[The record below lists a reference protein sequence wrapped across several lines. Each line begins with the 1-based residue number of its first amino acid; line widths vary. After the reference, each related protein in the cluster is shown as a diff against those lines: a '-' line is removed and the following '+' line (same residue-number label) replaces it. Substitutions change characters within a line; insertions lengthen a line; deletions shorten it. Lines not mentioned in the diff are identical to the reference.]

1 MVAFR
6 DLKVSQDIA
15 KWAELGKFEQEF
27 IVYGCCFLRDG
38 ERYYHIGDQL
48 VEVSRFAQMRLLEGV
63 CTSPIVEWLN
73 RVLVPSGLQEEYA
86 NISKLQ
92 LAQRMQEQYPKL
104 FMENLNELAAT
115 PHNDTALPILQKL
128 QHAMIACFDHKIL
141 ELAEGIAMTAFQQKK
156 LTLTAYEDFHAWIED
171 RYLQMADDVVI
182 KKDTKR
188 TFYGFAHRTPG
199 GKVRYYCNAFESE
212 AYKRRNAL
220 MCQKQFCTPIISQTF
235 YYDQMPNVAEER
247 KKFLCQLE
255 EWMDEEYWAIVDN
268 ICALPAVVNEAAFG
282 ILREKADA
290 DALRD
295 MIGYYASQWQI
306 G

>member
-1 MVAFR
+1 
-6 DLKVSQDIA
+6 
-15 KWAELGKFEQEF
+15 
-27 IVYGCCFLRDG
+27 
-38 ERYYHIGDQL
+38 
-48 VEVSRFAQMRLLEGV
+48 
-63 CTSPIVEWLN
+63 
-73 RVLVPSGLQEEYA
+73 
-86 NISKLQ
+86 
-92 LAQRMQEQYPKL
+92 
-104 FMENLNELAAT
+104 
-115 PHNDTALPILQKL
+115 
-128 QHAMIACFDHKIL
+128 MIACFDHKIL

-188 TFYGFAHRTPG
+188 TFYGFAHRAPG

-220 MCQKQFCTPIISQTF
+220 MCQEQFCTPIISQTF

-255 EWMDEEYWAIVDN
+255 EWMDKEYWAIVDK
-268 ICALPAVVNEAAFG
+268 ICALPVVVDEAAFG
-282 ILREKADA
+282 TLREKADA